1 MYKSQVQIQRI
12 WLSISIKM
20 SQTSYH
26 CEITTSEKT
35 MHVFGT
41 VMSHSDEG
49 VLIDLWC
56 PEEPCLAQKVIVS
69 QYNIQET
76 VEELLRERMER
87 LIASDS
93 PYTIQLLSY

>member
-26 CEITTSEKT
+26 FEITTSERII
-35 MHVFGT
+35 HVFGT
-41 VMSHSDEG
+41 IMSHSDEG

-56 PEEPCLAQKVIVS
+56 PEEPCLTQRI
-69 QYNIQET
+69 NISKQDIGGAIEA
-76 VEELLRERMER
+76 LLQDCLEKAFISERPFSICCST
-87 LIASDS
+87 L
-93 PYTIQLLSY
+93 